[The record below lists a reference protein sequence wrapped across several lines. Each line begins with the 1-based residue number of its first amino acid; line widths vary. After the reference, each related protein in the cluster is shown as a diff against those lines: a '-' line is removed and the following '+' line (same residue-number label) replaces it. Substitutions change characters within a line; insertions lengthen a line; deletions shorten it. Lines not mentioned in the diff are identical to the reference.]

1 MMAQGTSFN
10 LYATHIHSCIR
21 YEFHVNHTNG
31 KVLVLKFWND
41 KPLSMNTKVQDK
53 NGNTVF
59 QISHKKEIEIFLA
72 RDFWNILV
80 KDYKFTRNPL
90 PKTA

>member
-80 KDYKFTRNPL
+80 KDYKFTTIP
-90 PKTA
+90 PAKIA